1 MRRLASRMP
10 LTWVVAWRYMVGQRS
25 KLLDSTA
32 RAAFVATT
40 MGVTAMVIALALM
53 TGYSEDL
60 EQKLLGLQAEI
71 HALPIDSSID
81 LDSDPR
87 LEDVAQLPGVARL
100 GRVAYGSGALAPGGN
115 GRDNDEVIVFLRG
128 VDAASDPTI
137 DHPARLAPDENGI
150 PGVML
155 GTELGRSLDLAEGD
169 LVRLVVLDQRGR
181 RPRFRYRSV
190 RVAGTFSIG
199 FAEFDS
205 SWLVLER
212 TVLQALHGAMGTE
225 FIELHLEPDTDAEAV
240 AAAAG
245 LVLGNDY
252 IVQSPRALNR
262 ELFQA
267 LSLQKLLLFLVLGLI
282 VVVSTFNIVS
292 TLVILVRERMRDI
305 GVLGALGLEPRQL
318 WTVFTSYGLL
328 LGSLGTAA
336 GVTIGTLASW
346 ILTRFEL
353 IRFGPEVAAIY
364 FIDSVPFRTEVLD
377 LVAVVSFS
385 LLVTLAACSLPAYRA
400 ASMVPSDALRYE

>member
-1 MRRLASRMP
+1 
-10 LTWVVAWRYMVGQRS
+10 MVGQRS

-60 EQKLLGLQAEI
+60 EQKLLGLQAEV
-71 HALPIDSSID
+71 HALPIDNQVD
-81 LDSDPR
+81 LDTDPR
-87 LEDVAQLPGVARL
+87 LAEAARLPGVARL
-100 GRVAYGSGALAPGGN
+100 GRVAYGSGALAPGGR
-115 GRDNDEVIVFLRG
+115 GPKGDEVIVFLRG
-128 VDAASDPTI
+128 VDGASDPTI
-137 DHPARLAPDENGI
+137 DDPERLAPDERGI
-150 PGVML
+150 PGVLL
-155 GTELGRSLDLAEGD
+155 GTELQRTLGLAEND
-169 LVRLVVLDQRGR
+169 IARLVVLDQRGR

-190 RVAGTFSIG
+190 RIVGTFTIG

-205 SWLVLER
+205 SWVILDR
-212 TVLQALHGAMGTE
+212 TVLQALHGATGTE
-225 FIELHLEPDTDAEAV
+225 FVELHLTPDADPEVVTADAGV
-240 AAAAG
+240 
-245 LVLGNDY
+245 VLGGDY
-252 IVQSPRALNR
+252 VVQSPRALNR

-267 LSLQKLLLFLVLGLI
+267 LALQKLLLFLVLGLI

-318 WTVFTSYGLL
+318 WAIFTTYGLL
-328 LGSLGTAA
+328 LGGIGTVA
-336 GVTIGTLASW
+336 GVAIGATASW

-364 FIDSVPFRTEVLD
+364 FIDSVPFRVEALD
-377 LVAVVSFS
+377 LVAIVSFS
-385 LLVTLAACSLPAYRA
+385 MLVTLAACSLPARRA